1 MAYIKKQI
9 QQLSKDAGSK
19 KKARIDAESWFNDS
33 LRKMSDKNVQLTPK
47 PFMPGKIYVFEYP
60 NPITKDQLDWWDK
73 RPVVLALNSIDAT
86 TDCGINLNLL
96 PIKFKE
102 ELLDAF
108 YEAFKSPIN
117 AATSGMSKEDALR
130 QRALTT
136 LRYENVKRYLDKFGF
151 GFAIR
156 RYKTNLKRRQTVV
169 SYESWPKIALC
180 DFITIAGG
188 TVWVVRRMFTEYNI
202 KRNI

>member
-1 MAYIKKQI
+1 
-9 QQLSKDAGSK
+9 
-19 KKARIDAESWFNDS
+19 
-33 LRKMSDKNVQLTPK
+33 
-47 PFMPGKIYVFEYP
+47 
-60 NPITKDQLDWWDK
+60 
-73 RPVVLALNSIDAT
+73 
-86 TDCGINLNLL
+86 
-96 PIKFKE
+96 
-102 ELLDAF
+102 
-108 YEAFKSPIN
+108 
-117 AATSGMSKEDALR
+117 MSKEDALR

-180 DFITIAGG
+180 DFITISGG